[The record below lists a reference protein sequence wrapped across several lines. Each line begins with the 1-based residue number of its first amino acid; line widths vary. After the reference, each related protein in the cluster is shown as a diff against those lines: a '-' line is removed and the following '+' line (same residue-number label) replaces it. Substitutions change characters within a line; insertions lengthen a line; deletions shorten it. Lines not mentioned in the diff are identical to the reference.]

1 MGVQLFSAPIKNQI
15 VDLSQPGRNL
25 AVLVVAYLRPDNL
38 GRILE
43 FAQRAGVNRFFI
55 SIDFPRDTKE
65 RNLEL
70 HSEVLS
76 VARNFQK
83 SSGCEVQIFERKQN
97 VGCSAAVLSS
107 CDWFFENVDHGIVL
121 EDDCLPT
128 LDFFAYCADAF
139 PIIEENQGIW
149 LACGTQFAPPFST
162 EPWVLSRYPLTW
174 GWATTKKN
182 WIEISSSLMESHVE
196 LKASRERGITFPES
210 TYWNAGALRAKSG
223 VSDAW
228 DTPLAQTMLLRS
240 KLAILPRIALVSN
253 IGNDSQATHTH
264 GKSIGLRLKTGS
276 YSASARKPDTVK
288 EVDDWLMKEFY
299 QIKTRHVFSTRITR
313 FIDFF
318 FCRMLRSTRLTV
330 RWERARIEC

>member
-1 MGVQLFSAPIKNQI
+1 MFSASLKNQI
-15 VDLSQPGRNL
+15 VELSQPGQNL

-38 GRILE
+38 GQILE
-43 FAQRAGVNRFFI
+43 IARSAGISRFFI
-55 SIDFPRDTKE
+55 SVDFPRDATVSA
-65 RNLEL
+65 LEL
-70 HSEVLS
+70 NSEVLL
-76 VARNFQK
+76 VAKNFQK
-83 SSGCEVQIFERKQN
+83 SSGCEVHIFERKQN

-107 CDWFFENVDHGIVL
+107 CDWFFENVDYGIVL

-128 LDFFAYCADAF
+128 LGFFAYCADAL

-182 WIEISSSLMESHVE
+182 WIEISSSLMESYVG
-196 LKASRERGITFPES
+196 LKASRERGISVSES
-210 TYWNAGALRAKSG
+210 IYWNAGALRALSG

-228 DTPLAQTMLLRS
+228 DTPLAQIMLLRS
-240 KLAILPRIALVSN
+240 KFAVLPRIALVSN

-276 YSASARKPDTVK
+276 YSASARKPDVVK

-313 FIDFF
+313 LIDFF
-318 FCRMLRSTRLTV
+318 FCRVLRSTSLTV
-330 RWERARIEC
+330 RWKRARIEC